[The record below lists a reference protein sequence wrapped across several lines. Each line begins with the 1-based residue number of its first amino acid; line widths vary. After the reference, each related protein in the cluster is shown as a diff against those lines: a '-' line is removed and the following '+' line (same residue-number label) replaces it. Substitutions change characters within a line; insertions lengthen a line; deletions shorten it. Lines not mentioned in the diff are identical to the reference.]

1 MIRKTI
7 AFLILAPLALA
18 IIALAVAN
26 RHTVTISFDPFH
38 AASPAYV
45 AQAPLFLLVFML
57 VIAGVLIGG
66 IAAWLRQSRWRRR
79 ARRLE
84 AHLHRAEA
92 EVERLK
98 RHAKDAGA
106 ATGAPGQSESAR
118 NATQERH
125 RETPLPP
132 QWPPP
137 RALPPAAA

>member
-26 RHTVTISFDPFH
+26 RQTVTISFDPFNP
-38 AASPAYV
+38 ASPAYV
-45 AQAPLFLLVFML
+45 AQAPLFLLLFVL

-66 IAAWLRQSRWRRR
+66 IGAWLRQSRWRRR

-84 AHLHRAEA
+84 TLLHRAEA

-98 RHAKDAGA
+98 RHAQNAGA
-106 ATGAPGQSESAR
+106 ATVAPGQAESAM

-125 RETPLPP
+125 RETQLPP